1 VSTASDDRLTRGHDA
16 NRWQPD
22 HRVMRELNRRFRRI
36 LMLNAHQR
44 DLRLAASAIGRVP
57 LLPAPQPGIPRA
69 MSVAIDSMR
78 HKLYVSDPACNR
90 VLRYDI
96 SGPFDEPRTA
106 EVSFGSTGRSSVRE
120 CWSLNQPHG
129 LAVDVHGALWVA
141 DTGNHRIVRYEHAAR
156 RTSAIPDGI
165 VGQPN
170 IMTIVPGCSAGHLH
184 APRDV
189 AIGSDGMVWVADSE
203 NHRVL
208 GFGADVVQRGGMRA
222 DIVLGQA
229 SFTTR
234 HTGHATTMLHTPT
247 GVCLERD
254 GTLWIVDAGNR
265 RLVRHDDARRST
277 DRRADAVV
285 GVARDA
291 AGPVEPLG
299 GSCTI
304 DDSGRL
310 WLIGSDGALRW
321 WHHAA
326 LRTADAAADGRY
338 VSPTPRGRLS
348 GVAYGADALWLID
361 AAAGLVMRA
370 ALP

>member
-1 VSTASDDRLTRGHDA
+1 MSIASDDRPARGHDA
-16 NRWQPD
+16 SLWQPD

-36 LMLNAHQR
+36 LMLNAHQH
-44 DLRLAASAIGRVP
+44 DLRLAAGVVGRVP
-57 LLPAPQPGIPRA
+57 LLPEPQPGVPRA
-69 MSVAIDSMR
+69 MSLAIDPVR
-78 HKLYVSDPACNR
+78 HKLYLSDPACNR

-96 SGPFDEPRTA
+96 SGTFDEPRAA
-106 EVSFGSTGRSSVRE
+106 EASFGSTGRSPVRE

-170 IMTIVPGCSAGHLH
+170 IMSIAPGCSAGHLH

-208 GFGADVVQRGGMRA
+208 GFGADAAQRGGVRA
-222 DIVLGQA
+222 DVVLGQA

-234 HTGHATTMLHTPT
+234 HAGHATTMLHTPA
-247 GVCLERD
+247 GVGLERD

-265 RLVRHDDARRST
+265 RLVRHDDARHSV
-277 DRRADAVV
+277 DGRADGVV
-285 GVARDA
+285 GLARETTGSSEPPG
-291 AGPVEPLG
+291 GP
-299 GSCTI
+299 CTI

-310 WLIGSDGALRW
+310 WLIGSDGTLRW

-326 LRTADAAADGRY
+326 LRNADAVADGRF
-338 VSPTPRGRLS
+338 VSPAPRGRLS
-348 GVAYGADALWLID
+348 GVACGADALWLID
-361 AAAGLVMRA
+361 ATAGLVMRA
-370 ALP
+370 PLP